1 MKISNNSYQKDGT
14 VRKVAVNPYTTYVK
28 NNFAQIKSQNPGK
41 NQKELMA
48 IITDHYKKIKTNV
61 TSPPIEVDD
70 E

>member
-1 MKISNNSYQKDGT
+1 M
-14 VRKVAVNPYTTYVK
+14 NPYTTYVK